1 MNWVSTVCCSFPYL
15 RRCTVFQGRDKTQA
29 KNKGRFQKN
38 RENKHA
44 GSSITFQSFNLTMES
59 SAPKEA
65 VAEKTTTQTKPDI
78 TPSSFFINIKSIN
91 SDGTIDGMQ
100 DIRIEVKRTD
110 LIAAVKQKYIDSG
123 RCKYPDYIV
132 LQFNGKELS
141 DNTTVMENDL
151 FADCTVFHQYSNVK
165 PFSKVDYGKL
175 AKQIHE
181 QALKDK

>member
-1 MNWVSTVCCSFPYL
+1 
-15 RRCTVFQGRDKTQA
+15 
-29 KNKGRFQKN
+29 
-38 RENKHA
+38 
-44 GSSITFQSFNLTMES
+44 MES

-65 VAEKTTTQTKPDI
+65 VTEKTTTQTKPDI

-123 RCKYPDYIV
+123 CCKYPDYIV

-141 DNTTVMENDL
+141 DNTTVMENDM

>member
-1 MNWVSTVCCSFPYL
+1 
-15 RRCTVFQGRDKTQA
+15 
-29 KNKGRFQKN
+29 
-38 RENKHA
+38 
-44 GSSITFQSFNLTMES
+44 ME
-59 SAPKEA
+59 
-65 VAEKTTTQTKPDI
+65 TTTIETTPDI
-78 TPSSFFINIKSIN
+78 TPSSFFINIKRIN
-91 SDGTIDGMQ
+91 SDGTIDGLEN
-100 DIRIEVKRTD
+100 IRIEVKRTD

-123 RCKYPDYIV
+123 CCKYPDYIV

-151 FADCTVFHQYSNVK
+151 FADCTIFHQYSNIK